1 MRYSRE
7 YGKIPIFYPL
17 VSFRDVWQFGN
28 ETQRDI
34 FVLVLRNGSRNGTR
48 VNSEV
53 WEMYPRERQ
62 REREKW

>member
-1 MRYSRE
+1 MRYSTK
-7 YGKIPIFYPL
+7 YGKIAILYLL
-17 VSFRDVWQFGN
+17 VSIWDVWQFGN

-62 REREKW
+62 RE